1 MPRRGIGPSVG
12 SSPSPAS
19 PERDALR
26 RRALQHLDRR
36 SQDQYR
42 ARAVQG
48 DNLRSSVTS
57 PDHYQRGM
65 DRLGQTQ
72 NAQRDDQQRQYEHIM
87 RQYGMSSEHQAR
99 EAARRARTRRENA
112 ARRPARYWDRY

>member
-36 SQDQYR
+36 SQDQHR
-42 ARAVQG
+42 ALAAQG
-48 DNLRSSVTS
+48 GNLRSSVTN
-57 PDHYQRGM
+57 PDHYQRGA
-65 DRLGQTQ
+65 DRLGQTR
-72 NAQRDDQQRQYEHIM
+72 NAQRLDQQRRYEHIM
-87 RQYGMSSEHQAR
+87 RQFGMSSEHQAR
-99 EAARRARTRRENA
+99 EAARRARTRREDA

>member
-12 SSPSPAS
+12 SSPAPAS

-26 RRALQHLDRR
+26 RRALQHLERR
-36 SQDQYR
+36 SRDQYR
-42 ARAVQG
+42 GLAAQG

-57 PDHYQRGM
+57 PDHYQRGV
-65 DRLGQTQ
+65 DRLGQIH
-72 NAQRDDQQRQYEHIM
+72 NAQRGDQARRYEHIM
-87 RQYGMSSEHQAR
+87 RQYGMSTEQQAR
-99 EAARRARTRRENA
+99 EAARRARTRREDA